1 MTEKVTLPALHQM
14 KHDGTKIV
22 GMVAW
27 DVQMAQIVDRA
38 GVDIVSVGDTVGV
51 NLWGH
56 ASPHEVTLDE
66 MILVGKAVRRGVKRA
81 LMSID
86 FPSGILEQGVDASV
100 AAAKRVVAETGADI
114 VKLDGVAE
122 FPETVTALDKAGILV
137 FAQFGITPQTAKK
150 YGFEYAAIS
159 KAGAQIPL
167 EMKDQFVAESKSLEE
182 AGASLLD
189 ITNSGPAIGEA
200 VTKAARLPV
209 IGGFGGGP
217 WLDGRMRM
225 SYAAIGYHAKTI
237 DSTGENY
244 AHVAKTAL
252 GALEEYVADVR
263 ASRQIKGQAPIKA

>member
-1 MTEKVTLPALHQM
+1 MTEKVTIPALHQM
-14 KHDGTKIV
+14 KRDGTKIV

-27 DVQMAQIVDRA
+27 DTQMAQIVDRA

-66 MILVGKAVRRGVKRA
+66 MIWVGKAVRRGVSRA

-86 FPSGILEQGVDASV
+86 FPSGILEQGVEASV
-100 AAAKRVVAETGADI
+100 QAAKRVVGETGADI
-114 VKLDGVAE
+114 VKLDGVAD
-122 FPETVTALDKAGILV
+122 FPDAITAIDKAGIPV

-167 EMKDQFVAESKSLEE
+167 EMKDQFVGEAKLLED

-189 ITNSGPAIGEA
+189 ITNSGPVIGEA
-200 VTKAARLPV
+200 VTKAATLPV

-225 SYAAIGYHAKTI
+225 SYAAIGYLAKSI
-237 DSTGENY
+237 DSKAESY
-244 AHVAKTAL
+244 ANVAKEAL
-252 GALEEYVADVR
+252 GAIEEYVSDVR
-263 ASRQIKGQAPIKA
+263 ASRQIKGQAPVKA